1 MLGSLNVTKWRR
13 NQKWQ
18 IREIKGWKV
27 KLQRSELMDPVELSC
42 DAEGRQEHYLEMV
55 MRSMIRKWSEFYMLK
70 KSELMNLLELMNVM
84 QEEKGHEHY

>member
-1 MLGSLNVTKWRR
+1 MAD
-13 NQKWQ
+13 
-18 IREIKGWKV
+18 
-27 KLQRSELMDPVELSC
+27 QRDQRVEGKATELMDPVELSC

-55 MRSMIRKWSEFYMLK
+55 MRSMMGKWSEFYMLK